1 MITRTTT
8 LLRWQPLASGSRS
21 ATAVSRRSKSTH
33 RTIQVQL
40 THDIE
45 GLGQIGS
52 VQSVNP
58 GRMRNDLF
66 PKGLAR
72 YVVKGAQLTMP
83 LPRAA
88 ITSNAPTSSG
98 SLEIDY
104 GKIRS
109 QISSLPTLAIPR
121 RAVRGTS
128 IFGSVTSTDLV
139 QAFQVAHG
147 LNLVAPH
154 AVVTIS
160 GGKVKRLGEYTANV
174 VMKDGEGVDIK
185 FKVVAQE

>member
-1 MITRTTT
+1 MIPRTTT
-8 LLRWQPLASGSRS
+8 LLRCQPLASGSRS
-21 ATAVSRRSKSTH
+21 ATAIARRNKSTH

-40 THDIE
+40 TQHVE
-45 GLGQIGS
+45 GLGEIGS
-52 VQSVNP
+52 VRSVNP

-66 PKGLAR
+66 PKGMAR
-72 YVVKGAQLTMP
+72 YVVKGAPLTMP

-88 ITSNAPTSSG
+88 TSTTSTTTSS
-98 SLEIDY
+98 EVDY

-109 QISSLPTLAIPR
+109 QIASLTALALPR

-174 VMKDGEGVDIK
+174 MMKDGEGVDFK